1 MLVEIPPWQE
11 IVEMLIREGSFDLV
25 VIGNHGHGALWRML
39 FGSSSEQIVKNAPC
53 PVMIVRRN

>member
-1 MLVEIPPWQE
+1 
-11 IVEMLIREGSFDLV
+11 MLIREGSFDLV